1 MQLIKQ
7 KSAGNLVVATMV
19 FFTLSALP
27 DINHAKCVLP
37 LEKLTGVYKYTDLGN
52 GSVNRQYGK
61 LDKKNVYTVDG
72 SLDYPLDA
80 GLTVE
85 TLSQINGKTLLTLA
99 GWTTYEN
106 ASYCLAPFSRSTAT
120 YSIDGTP
127 WVIVAV
133 GKQKPVKPVV
143 SVVATSPDASETG
156 AHGEFLI
163 TLNAPVSTDVVVH
176 YKLKGTA
183 KNGKDYTAIPAKTR
197 ILQGNISAVV
207 DVAPLA
213 DGVAEGAET
222 VVLMVNRNGK
232 YVVGDGSVATV
243 NITE

>member
-1 MQLIKQ
+1 
-7 KSAGNLVVATMV
+7 
-19 FFTLSALP
+19 
-27 DINHAKCVLP
+27 LP

-72 SLDYPLDA
+72 SLDYPLDS

-85 TLSQINGKTLLTLA
+85 TLSQVNGKTLLTLA

-120 YSIDGTP
+120 YSIDGAP

-133 GKQKPVKPVV
+133 GKQKPVKPIV
-143 SVVATSPDASETG
+143 SIAATSPDASETG

-163 TLNAPVSTDVVVH
+163 TLNAPVSTDVVVS
-176 YKLKGTA
+176 YKIKGTA
-183 KNGKDYTAIPAKTR
+183 KNGKDYTRIPAKTR

-207 DVAPLA
+207 DVAPFA
-213 DGVAEGAET
+213 DDVAEGAET
-222 VVLMVNRNGK
+222 VELMLNKSGK
-232 YVVGDGSVATV
+232 YVVGTADAVTV